1 MEKIA
6 RLILRKRWLLLA
18 TLCLLTLFFASMI
31 PRTKT
36 EHSVESFVLKND
48 PDLIFFE
55 EFKKEFGT
63 DEFFVLAFK
72 DENIFTNEI
81 LAKIKAL
88 TEKLETIEEVRDV
101 ISLTDTTDIQG
112 EQDNFYVQSL
122 VEKLPLSLDE
132 LNALKKK
139 ALINPLYVNRLISRD
154 GRTTAIIVKT
164 FDRPDDDL
172 YRTRLLEK
180 VDAVINDVFPRNHP
194 KIYKAGWTVTDNTL
208 SRYMMGDLKTFVPLV
223 LLLIAAALYLIFR
236 SLWIMSIATV
246 NIIICLIWTM
256 GSFPLVNAT
265 INNITTI
272 TAPLIMTIGIAV
284 AIHIIDQYREDLYRL
299 PNKESALVSS
309 IRLAILPCFL
319 ASFTTVDGFIS
330 LSVNDIPPIRD
341 FGYVSSLGISFSF
354 LVSIM
359 FIPIMLYLLRHRPIY
374 LKPHGTTSQSKI
386 ILFFCRLVNNHEK
399 KIIILTVAIIGL
411 SAWGISRI
419 KVETN
424 LLEYFKKDSEV
435 YRSTDFVEKNL
446 SGVTTIE
453 ISVKTQEI
461 NGILDPSV
469 LNKIESLGKFLRKQ
483 EKIDSVISIADYLK
497 DMNQSFH
504 NEDPAHYRLPTSK
517 NLAAQYMLLYS
528 AEDIRDYIDPDYKT
542 ARISAHFREHNSRHI
557 RAMIDKTNAFI
568 KPLQG
573 TDLEIRVT
581 GKSLLTA
588 NLIEAL
594 VTGQIY
600 SLSLA
605 IFLIFG
611 IIFVILRSFS
621 LGFISII
628 PNTIPLF
635 INLGVMGWLGIPLN
649 TSTAMISTVAI
660 GIAVDDTIHF
670 LTRYK
675 HERRMGKDN
684 LEAIAITV
692 HSKGSAVISTCM
704 VIVMGFGILVLSN
717 FIPTIQFGCLTA
729 FTMLV
734 ALLVELT
741 TLPILLKIVN
751 PRIDKK

>member
-6 RLILRKRWLLLA
+6 RFILQKRRLLLA
-18 TLCLLTLFFASMI
+18 TLCLLTLFFASML
-31 PRTKT
+31 PRTKM

-48 PDLIFFE
+48 PDLVFFE
-55 EFKKEFGT
+55 EFKRNFGS

-72 DENIFTNEI
+72 DENIFTNEM

-101 ISLTDTTDIQG
+101 ISLTDATDIRG
-112 EQDNFYVQSL
+112 EQDNFYVRSL
-122 VEKLPLSLDE
+122 VEKLPLSPDE
-132 LNALKKK
+132 LNALRRK
-139 ALINPLYVNRLISRD
+139 ALLNPLYVNRLISGD
-154 GRTTAIIVKT
+154 GRTTAVIVKT

-180 VDAVINDVFPRNHP
+180 ADTVINDVFPRNHP

-208 SRYMMGDLKTFVPLV
+208 SRYMMGDLKTFVPIVLV
-223 LLLIAAALYLIFR
+223 LIASALYLIFR
-236 SLWIMSIATV
+236 SLWIMSIATA

-284 AIHIIDQYREDLYRL
+284 AIHIIDQYREDLPRL
-299 PNKESALVSS
+299 PDKDSALISS

-330 LSVNDIPPIRD
+330 LSANDIPPIRD

-359 FIPIMLYLLRHRPIY
+359 FIPIMLYLLRRRPIN
-374 LKPHGTTSQSKI
+374 LRPHENTSQTKI
-386 ILFFCRLVNNHEK
+386 IRFFYTLVNNHEK
-399 KIIILTVAIIGL
+399 KIIILTLVIMGL
-411 SAWGISRI
+411 SVWGVSRI

-424 LLEYFKKDSEV
+424 LLEYFKKGSDV
-435 YRSTDFVEKNL
+435 YQATDFVEKNL
-446 SGVTTIE
+446 GGVTTIE
-453 ISVKTQEI
+453 ISVKTKELD
-461 NGILDPSV
+461 GILEPSA
-469 LNKIESLGKFLRKQ
+469 LKKIDSVEEFLRGQ
-483 EKIDSVISIADYLK
+483 EKIDSVISVADYLK

-504 NEDPAHYRLPTSK
+504 NEDPAHYRLPASK

-542 ARISAHFREHNSRHI
+542 ARISAHFGEHNSRQI
-557 RAMIDKTNAFI
+557 RAMIDKTDAFI

-573 TDLEIRVT
+573 PDLEIRVT

-594 VTGQIY
+594 VNGQIY

-605 IFLIFG
+605 VFLIFG
-611 IIFVILRSFS
+611 VIFIILRSFS

-628 PNTIPLF
+628 PNTIPLL

-675 HERRMGKDN
+675 HERRTGKDN
-684 LEAIAITV
+684 FQAIAITMQ
-692 HSKGSAVISTCM
+692 SKGSAVISTCM

-729 FTMLV
+729 FTMLI

-741 TLPILLKIVN
+741 TLPILLKVVN
-751 PRIDKK
+751 PKVN